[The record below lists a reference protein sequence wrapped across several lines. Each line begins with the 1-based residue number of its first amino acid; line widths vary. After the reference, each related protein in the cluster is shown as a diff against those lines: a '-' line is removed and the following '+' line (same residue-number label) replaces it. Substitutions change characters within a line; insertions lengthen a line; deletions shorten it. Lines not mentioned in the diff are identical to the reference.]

1 MDNRNDMTLLSHSFI
16 YEVNRATASLMYLLQ
31 GMESVR
37 NRELP
42 SYDELPPAR
51 RGSFPNFAKPP
62 GVDVPL
68 VLSGKSFDPH
78 DVLDPEGEAEQL
90 AFKGW
95 VEQVYKHIWEAQY
108 RNRLKDALGDG
119 DAIRPLAEP
128 LGNFRLIRNDLI
140 HNKGVASAGETGKCT
155 LLRWFKPGDR
165 IVLGMHHVFDFLN
178 QMAFM
183 NLVGGFVSG
192 GPYATWSTIEV
203 SENVLRERAVP
214 RLVSS
219 RVALDRRLDDGSV
232 YYVVTVVFE
241 NGVFSRVPVREEPSE
256 RTWPEWIEFVNK
268 TRIDEE
274 GNLRLAGGRVLHRQ
288 ALYHESVEAL
298 LNPGPNPDGIQD
310 YGPWFQ
316 FRK

>member
-1 MDNRNDMTLLSHSFI
+1 MDNQNDMTLPWHSFI
-16 YEVNRATASLMYLLQ
+16 YQVNRATASLMYLLQ

-42 SYDELPPAR
+42 SYDELPSAR
-51 RGSFPNFAKPP
+51 RGSFSSFAKPP
-62 GVDVPL
+62 GVDVLL
-68 VLSGKSFDPH
+68 VLSGQSFDPH
-78 DVLDPEGEAEQL
+78 DMLDPEGEAEQL

-95 VEQVYKHIWEAQY
+95 VEQVYNHIWEAQY
-108 RNRLKDALGDG
+108 RNQLKDALGG
-119 DAIRPLAEP
+119 GNAIRPLGQPFGE
-128 LGNFRLIRNDLI
+128 LGLIRNDLI
-140 HNKGVASAGETGKCT
+140 HNKGIASADKTGRCT

-183 NLVGGFVSG
+183 NLVGGFVAG
-192 GPYATWSTIEV
+192 GPYATWSIIEV

-241 NGVFSRVPVREEPSE
+241 NGVFAHWPFHEGPSE
-256 RTWPEWIEFVNK
+256 RTWPEWIEFVNE

-274 GNLRLAGGRVLHRQ
+274 GNLRLAGGRVFHWQ
-288 ALYHESVEAL
+288 TLYHGSVEAL
-298 LNPGPNPDGIQD
+298 LNPGPSPEGIQD
-310 YGPWFQ
+310 SGPWFQ